1 MKPYKAVILGSENY
15 HAIGLARDL
24 LAGFLPEVELVGMY
38 GTDAAAN
45 ESMKKMGVPCV
56 TEDPLAFVDIANVV
70 LITTRL
76 GDTHL
81 DLARPYMKKGNIIWV
96 DKPLAIS
103 PDIFSAL
110 LREAEE
116 RGAILWG
123 GSFLPKAEAF
133 APLIQAVKQ
142 PLDLGKLCG
151 GMIASPVRRDPEY
164 GGFFFYTQH
173 LVEIAIGIF
182 GGDIKSVYA
191 AEAAN
196 GYTVILRYPEFDISG
211 VYHEGTFHYDACACF
226 EGGTLHGHVTP
237 VDVSTMHRYV
247 LEEIHFAMREGRA
260 PLTKEEMELPF
271 RILHKMHDSLRSGQ
285 FEAI

>member
-1 MKPYKAVILGSENY
+1 MKQYKAVILGSENY
-15 HAIGLARDL
+15 HAIGLAEGML
-24 LAGFLPEVELVGMY
+24 KGELPQVKLIGMY
-38 GTDAAAN
+38 GEDE
-45 ESMKKMGVPCV
+45 ESNRQMRERGVPRV
-56 TEDPLAFVDIANVV
+56 EKDPFAFVEEAEIVF
-70 LITTRL
+70 ITARH

-81 DLARPYMKKGNIIWV
+81 PLARPYMKPGNIIWV

-123 GSFLPKAEAF
+123 GSFLPKAEGF
-133 APLIQAVKQ
+133 APLISGVKE
-142 PLDLGKLCG
+142 PDSLGKLCG

-191 AEAAN
+191 AEASN
-196 GYTVILRYPEFDISG
+196 GYSVILRYADFDISG

-226 EGGTLHGHVTP
+226 ENGSLTGHVSP
-237 VDVSTMHRYV
+237 EDVAVMHRYV
-247 LEEIHFAMREGRA
+247 FEEVEYAIKHKKAY
-260 PLTKEEMELPF
+260 LTQEQMELPF
-271 RILHKMHDSLRSGQ
+271 RILHKMHDSLTSGQ